1 MAGKIHAIHSR
12 NEVTFCDRSEKIEG
26 HRFSQTAEHE
36 FRTFLDTLS
45 AIWFHGVVQLI
56 VQWSVPEIVLAH
68 KGHY

>member
-45 AIWFHGVVQLI
+45 AI
-56 VQWSVPEIVLAH
+56 
-68 KGHY
+68 